1 MDKLQNLFAHV
12 VELVVPYLEALGTTK
27 TDSGEWPANAIIA
40 WSPQDSGI
48 ESLGSY
54 VAKALSTA
62 ENVVSTAFA
71 EQLIVTAAL
80 ANPDR
85 FRLSYMRT
93 KRNEAGVSG
102 LRENEGMPVATI
114 SLKRGGGTLKP
125 FVPGATS
132 FVKKVNDATIVG

>member
-1 MDKLQNLFAHV
+1 MKTIIDALNHV
-12 VELVVPYLEALGTTK
+12 VELVTPYLEALGTTK

-40 WSPQDSGI
+40 WSPQDSGVD
-48 ESLGSY
+48 SLGTY
-54 VAKALSTA
+54 VAKALEVTPQ
-62 ENVVSTAFA
+62 FA

-93 KRNEAGVSG
+93 KRDEKGASA
-102 LRENEGMPVATI
+102 LRENDGMPVATI

-125 FVPGATS
+125 FVPGVTT
-132 FVKKVNDATIVG
+132 FTKKVNDATIVG

>member
-1 MDKLQNLFAHV
+1 MDKLTALFTHV

-40 WSPQDSGI
+40 WSPQDSGV
-48 ESLGSY
+48 ESLGAY
-54 VAKALSTA
+54 VAKALEVTP
-62 ENVVSTAFA
+62 AFA

-93 KRNEAGVSG
+93 KRDEKGNSG